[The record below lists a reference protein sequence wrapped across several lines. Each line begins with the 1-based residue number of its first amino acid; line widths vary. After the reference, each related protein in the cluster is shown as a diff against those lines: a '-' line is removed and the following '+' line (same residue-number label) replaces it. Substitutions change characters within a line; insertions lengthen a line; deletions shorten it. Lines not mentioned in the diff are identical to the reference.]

1 MSSSPSSGAMKPKPL
16 ASLNHGSAPLQ
27 RLQGRFQD
35 RRVRAEGPGQP
46 FLFDFAGYSP
56 QDLRFADFN
65 GDGITDVFV
74 MFNCETI
81 FANSDE

>member
-1 MSSSPSSGAMKPKPL
+1 MPKCFDFVLSPSDAGGYDLLHVYDTPSDF
-16 ASLNHGSAPLQ
+16 GSIL
-27 RLQGRFQD
+27 LSS
-35 RRVRAEGPGQP
+35 
-46 FLFDFAGYSP
+46 FAGISP
-56 QDLRFADFN
+56 QDSRFADFN